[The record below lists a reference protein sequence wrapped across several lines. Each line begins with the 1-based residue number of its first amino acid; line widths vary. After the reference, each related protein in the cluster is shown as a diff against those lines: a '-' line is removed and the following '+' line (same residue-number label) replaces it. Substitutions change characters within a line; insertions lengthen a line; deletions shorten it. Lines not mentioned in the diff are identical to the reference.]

1 MILRY
6 MKKREWCIIGIM
18 AVFTYAQVYLELE
31 IPGYMSS
38 ITTILNVGGTVED
51 MAPYGRDMLIC
62 AILALAASIVTRFL
76 ISYLASGFGCRL
88 RSMEFD
94 RVQSFSMADMNRF
107 SPASLITRSTND
119 VTQVQTMLSMATLV
133 LLKAPFI
140 VIWGLYKII
149 GSGWE
154 WTSATA
160 VGVMLVVMVQ
170 CIIIFVV
177 VPKFRRMQWL
187 TDDMNSVTS
196 EHLTGIRV
204 IRAYNAEEYQK
215 KKFDEANDA
224 LTRNTLFTSRS
235 MSMLLPFIGIIQNML
250 TLTIYIIGAVIIN
263 AAELGDRLT
272 LFSDMV
278 VFSSYTMQILMAF
291 MLIGDVF
298 IVVPRSMVA
307 ANRIEEL
314 IETEPS
320 IKDGPM
326 TDAPEGVEGEIEFR
340 NVSFRYDEEGGD
352 VLRDISFKA
361 CRGEV
366 VAIIGSTGCGK
377 SSLVNLIPRFYDVSN
392 GTVLVDGADVR
403 EYRLDVL
410 RSKIGYVPQRAVLF
424 SGPISYNVNYGSGS
438 EDRTDE
444 DIRKALA
451 VAQGTE
457 FVERIPEGYDGRIS
471 EYGRNLS
478 GGQKQRISIARA
490 VCRRP
495 EIYIFDDS
503 FSALDY
509 RTDHNLRKA
518 LHEEAE
524 GSTVIIVAQRV
535 GTIRDADRI
544 IVIDNGEVVGN
555 GTHSELMKGCE
566 VYREIALSQLTEE
579 ELRD

>member
-62 AILALAASIVTRFL
+62 AVLALAASIVTRFL

-224 LTRNTLFTSRS
+224 LTKNSLFTSRS

-291 MLIGDVF
+291 ILIGDVF

-326 TDAPEGVEGEIEFR
+326 TDAPEGAEGEIEFR

-555 GTHSELMKGCE
+555 GTHSELMKDCE